1 MPNHMCIIKPCS
13 KWPSFL
19 FFAHMSLIGNG
30 NYCSLFSSLSFNR
43 CVVFS
48 TFEGADSPW
57 KFGSTKSWV
66 HTWMVCLSW
75 LWPALRCVFRPSVT
89 TLQQKAKLNPPC
101 ITDQRFHTRLDV
113 IYSMQRKYLYII
125 SPVVKPLIYIRNNHL
140 VSNPPM
146 CRNSN
151 DAYPW
156 CGDVV
161 MGFRVV
167 YMPSLGRAF
176 LN

>member
-1 MPNHMCIIKPCS
+1 MCYMLHENDLTDRGISNVNYKS
-13 KWPSFL
+13 LFKFL
-19 FFAHMSLIGNG
+19 
-30 NYCSLFSSLSFNR
+30 CFSSLSLNH
-43 CVVFS
+43 CGAFS
-48 TFEGADSPW
+48 IFQGAASPW
-57 KFGSTKSWV
+57 KFGNTKSWV

-75 LWPALRCVFRPSVT
+75 LWPALRCVFHPSVIP
-89 TLQQKAKLNPPC
+89 LWPDAKLHPPC
-101 ITDQRFHTRLDV
+101 ITDQKPHLSHTHWHDL
-113 IYSMQRKYLYII
+113 YSIRQKCRCII
-125 SPVVKPLIYIRNNHL
+125 SPVVNALIYIRNNHL
-140 VSNPPM
+140 VWNPPK

-151 DAYPW
+151 DAFSW